1 VPTTPS
7 SFVSRMTD
15 QACRE
20 SCADRVFEPGFSTK
34 QSGWGIGL
42 SLAKRIV
49 EENHGGK
56 LVLAPTT
63 QGATFEIILH

>member
-1 VPTTPS
+1 
-7 SFVSRMTD
+7 
-15 QACRE
+15 
-20 SCADRVFEPGFSTK
+20 VFEPGFSTK